1 MSKIGNYIVQQEE
14 AGELIYVEGRGYV
27 KTEDYAYEFMKTD
40 QYQKEFDKAFNNPK
54 EQIDD
59 IINGL
64 KGRGL

>member
-27 KTEDYAYEFMKTD
+27 KTEDYACEFMKTS
-40 QYQKEFDKAFNNPK
+40 QYEREFDKAFNNPK
-54 EQIDD
+54 EQIDH

-64 KGRGL
+64 TAHKL